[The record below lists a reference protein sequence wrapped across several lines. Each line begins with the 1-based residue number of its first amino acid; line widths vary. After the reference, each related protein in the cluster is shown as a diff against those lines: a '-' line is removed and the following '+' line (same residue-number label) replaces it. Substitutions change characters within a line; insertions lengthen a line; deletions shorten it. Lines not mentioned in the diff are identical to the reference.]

1 MSNIIEVER
10 LNKTLG
16 DFTLKDISMTLP
28 SGYIMGLIGPN
39 GAGKTTLIRL
49 LLGLLIP
56 QSGQIKLFGQPLQD
70 DTQAS
75 IKEHI
80 GVVFDQSHYYE
91 TVTVKK
97 NHDIF
102 CRFHKQWDE
111 QLYRQLIKHFGLP
124 ENRKVGELSK
134 GMKMQFA
141 LAMALSHNARLLIM
155 DEPTSGLDPLMRRDM
170 LDILQQTIQDGQ
182 RSVLFSTHIT
192 SDLDRVADY
201 ITLIVGGK
209 LVLAQ
214 TRDQMLDG
222 HHIVKGGVELSQP
235 PISPLLIGLQQNSM
249 GCQAL
254 TRQLHQ
260 VKKLCRNTIVAE
272 RPTLEDIMIH
282 YGAQDKKPIQLFN

>member
-1 MSNIIEVER
+1 MSNIIEVR
-10 LNKTLG
+10 NLNKGLG
-16 DFTLKDISMTLP
+16 EFMLQDVSLTLP

-49 LLGLLIP
+49 LLGLLTP
-56 QSGQIKLFGQPLQD
+56 GSGTIRLFGRTLEQD
-70 DTQAS
+70 AQA
-75 IKEHI
+75 IKQQI
-80 GVVFDQSHYYE
+80 GVVFDESHYYE
-91 TVTVKK
+91 AVSVQK
-97 NHDIF
+97 NHDLF
-102 CRFHKQWDE
+102 CPFYRDWDE
-111 QLYRQLIKHFGLP
+111 PRYRRLISHFRLP

-170 LDILQQTIQDGQ
+170 LDILQETIRDGQ

-201 ITLIVGGK
+201 ITLIVNGR
-209 LVLAQ
+209 LILSQ
-214 TRDQMLDG
+214 TRDELLEGHMLA
-222 HHIVKGGVELSQP
+222 KGGAELAQP
-235 PISPLLIGLQQNSM
+235 PVRDLLIGLQQGPM

-254 TRQLHQ
+254 TMHPQQ
-260 VKKLCRNTIVAE
+260 VQKLCRQAIMLE

-282 YGAQDKKPIQLFN
+282 YAGGGRE